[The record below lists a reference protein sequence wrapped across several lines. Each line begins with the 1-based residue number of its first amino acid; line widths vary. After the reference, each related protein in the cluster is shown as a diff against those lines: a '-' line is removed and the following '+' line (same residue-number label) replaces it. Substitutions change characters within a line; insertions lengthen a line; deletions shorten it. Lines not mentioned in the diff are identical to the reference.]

1 MAEIQ
6 TIIGSLPVCRG
17 EYDAEVSYFRDN
29 QVTMYG
35 STFQSIA
42 DDNVGYPPAEERDDG
57 KVYAINT
64 DKWIIVANALAAYN
78 AGKRIDDL
86 AENTEIKDE
95 EGTVVKTPFRYIQND
110 EFIYAIIDSE
120 YRLLFG
126 IYRDSGKPY
135 FPINEMYH
143 IGQNEEFLWVILDK
157 ADHPLLGVLKDGSSW
172 AAKAQWLD
180 DVKSI
185 KEKLGTLQTKE
196 DGKALINSDVA
207 NSISY
212 ISNEEFALAVVD
224 AKMRIIIGIYKNG
237 ELFVPN
243 NEMNNVTTSDEWL
256 YALIDARNK
265 LLSAIDKEGI
275 EHKFQKTKFE
285 NDVIFEKD
293 LYIGGKKAVISKF
306 QGSTIFVAASDSSE
320 RDKRYAD
327 YVCDGKND
335 EVEINKAIEDIG
347 NCGTVFLFAG
357 NFHIDSFGEYEG
369 FEKSAIVVKNTGTY
383 RSVLLKGVRHYYNG
397 TNIVVSQKAFDAISQ
412 DEQPCVFN
420 CLSPINNGEEP
431 WYGAFWYVS
440 LQDMFISI
448 PTWKRKCIVVNLRN
462 AGCGEEKNLRISAFG
477 NNQYGEYFP
486 KDYRNEDTPEG
497 LVGITGMHGWTYGDT
512 ARYDNISVW
521 GMHEAFQLGGEHLIC
536 NSLRARYNYCAY
548 TFGNY
553 KNSLS
558 YGAFD
563 HPLTLINCCDE
574 KSTQGP
580 VFVWNG
586 LAERKIWNAKPD
598 RKMQG
603 ITFIDFNIESYKYG
617 AYEVEPGSFC
627 GRIDYHYSDGVY
639 GAFSNS
645 RFWANGSGKKFITH
659 DETHQ
664 DGGSTELRNSYT
676 PNYMQRYFDTDLG
689 KELICVNP
697 ASKKWVDT
705 NGTVVSQSESVK
717 QAGSLKDNAELL
729 LNKQIKF
736 KSVYDG
742 SEYNVTSENGN
753 WNINLYPDSYE
764 VKVEGY
770 EILPNVLEVMAA
782 KTNVALIAEKTYMVS
797 GAISIEKFNNF
808 KLLFI
813 DSEGKE
819 YQTTILNKNFS
830 INLKNG
836 EYSIELQCTELNI
849 KNCTVNNGNV
859 ELGNIL

>member
-42 DDNVGYPPAEERDDG
+42 DGNVGYPPAEERDDG

-95 EGTVVKTPFRYIQND
+95 EDAVVKTPFRYIQN
-110 EFIYAIIDSE
+110 
-120 YRLLFG
+120 
-126 IYRDSGKPY
+126 
-135 FPINEMYH
+135 
-143 IGQNEEFLWVILDK
+143 EEFLWVILDA

-172 AAKAQWLD
+172 AAEPQWLD

-185 KEKLGTLQTKE
+185 KEKLCTFQTKE
-196 DGKALINSDVA
+196 DGKVLINSDVA

-224 AKMRIIIGIYKNG
+224 AEMRILIGIYKNG
-237 ELFVPN
+237 EPFVPN
-243 NEMNNVTTSDEWL
+243 HEMNNVTLSDEWL
-256 YALIDARNK
+256 YTLMDSRNK
-265 LLSAIDKEGI
+265 LLSAIDKDGI

-293 LYIGGKKAVISKF
+293 LYIGGKKVVISKF

-335 EVEINKAIEDIG
+335 EVEINKAIEDAG

-369 FEKSAIVVKNTGTY
+369 FEKSAIVVKNTGTF
-383 RSVLLKGVRHYYNG
+383 RSVLIKGVRHYYNG

-462 AGCGEEKNLRISAFG
+462 VGCGEEKNLRISAFG
-477 NNQYGEYFP
+477 NNQYGEYCP
-486 KDYRNEDTPEG
+486 KDYQNEDTPEG

-512 ARYDNISVW
+512 TRYDNISVW

-586 LAERKIWNAKPD
+586 LAERKIWNATPD

-603 ITFIDFNIESYKYG
+603 ITFIDFNTESYKYG

-639 GAFSNS
+639 GAFSNR
-645 RFWANGSGKKFITH
+645 RFWANGSGKKFVTH

-705 NGTVVSQSESVK
+705 NGTVVSQSDSVK

-764 VKVEGY
+764 VEVEGY

-782 KTNVALIAEKTYMVS
+782 KTNIALIAEKTYMVS

-819 YQTTILNKNFS
+819 YQTTILNKNFI

-836 EYSIELQCTELNI
+836 EYSIEMQCTELNI